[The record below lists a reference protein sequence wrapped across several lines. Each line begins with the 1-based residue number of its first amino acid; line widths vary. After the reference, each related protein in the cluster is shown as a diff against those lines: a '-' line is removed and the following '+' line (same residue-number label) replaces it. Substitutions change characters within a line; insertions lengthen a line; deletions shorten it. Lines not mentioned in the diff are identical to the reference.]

1 MHIQHKRRCVH
12 HLPCYK
18 EKFGSAQL
26 ERTCSAPDE
35 LSGRIES
42 LCGEVRVTRLH
53 ILRNVVAGNRR
64 PIASRVSGA
73 LPRRHHLSN
82 RFGRRLRGR
91 LTGYFVSP
99 PPTSGLSFCE
109 TAAPSGS
116 HAELAARF
124 AGYVT
129 LLTPAPP
136 GGCQIDREI
145 FLKGRRDLNI
155 S

>member
-109 TAAPSGS
+109 TAAPSGRHVTRNLPLVLPVTS
-116 HAELAARF
+116 LYRLQRRLAAVKLIAKF
-124 AGYVT
+124 
-129 LLTPAPP
+129 
-136 GGCQIDREI
+136 
-145 FLKGRRDLNI
+145 

>member
-26 ERTCSAPDE
+26 ECTCSAPDE

-73 LPRRHHLSN
+73 LPLRHHLSN

-109 TAAPSGS
+109 TAAPSGRQVTRNLPLVLPVTS
-116 HAELAARF
+116 LYRLQRRLAAVKWIAKF
-124 AGYVT
+124 
-129 LLTPAPP
+129 
-136 GGCQIDREI
+136 
-145 FLKGRRDLNI
+145 